1 MNSRVLE
8 LIKNPELFQ
17 KQDLEILNS
26 EIKKQPYI
34 QNIRALYLYGIYTH
48 QPENYPKELSTTAAY
63 TTDKKILYQ
72 FINKKELSE
81 KAAIS
86 ENHIPEETK
95 IQEIKE
101 EIKELPVALE
111 TSKVISPKPI
121 EVPKPVYVDGVLN
134 RI

>member
-1 MNSRVLE
+1 MNRRVLE
-8 LIKNPELFQ
+8 LIKNSELFQ

-48 QPENYPKELSTTAAY
+48 QPENQPKELSTTAAY

-72 FINKKELSE
+72 FINKKEIAE
-81 KAAIS
+81 KVAIS

-101 EIKELPVALE
+101 EKQLWQVNIQELKLKR
-111 TSKVISPKPI
+111 TF
-121 EVPKPVYVDGVLN
+121 
-134 RI
+134 

>member
-72 FINKKELSE
+72 FINKKEIAE
-81 KAAIS
+81 KATIS
-86 ENHIPEETK
+86 ENVMQVEPIV
-95 IQEIKE
+95 QEMASKE
-101 EIKELPVALE
+101 RQ
-111 TSKVISPKPI
+111 SFHSP
-121 EVPKPVYVDGVLN
+121 N
-134 RI
+134 